1 MARDAGVMDV
11 VIRPGTPADAHAVE
25 SLRIAGW
32 KAAYRGIIPD
42 AYLDGLPVDG
52 ERRRR
57 LMIER
62 GGEYHESVAARDG
75 EIVGWAAAGPARDE
89 DKTGPEHG
97 EIYACYVRPDW
108 WGRGVGGLLMTHAI
122 GQLADE
128 GRTSVTLWVLE
139 DNERA
144 RRFYESCGLRPDGA
158 RKLLDFGQ
166 LVPEIRYRADFPAA
180 PATRLSR

>member
-1 MARDAGVMDV
+1 MDV
-11 VIRPGTPADAHAVE
+11 VIRPCTPEDAHAVE

-32 KAAYRGIIPD
+32 RAAYRGIIPD
-42 AYLDGLPVDG
+42 AYLDGLSIDG

-62 GGEYHESVAARDG
+62 GGEYHESVATHDG
-75 EIVGWAAAGPARDE
+75 EIAGWAAAGPPRDE
-89 DKTGPEHG
+89 DRTAPGHG

-108 WGRGVGGLLMTHAI
+108 WGRGVGRLLMDYALR
-122 GQLADE
+122 QLADD
-128 GRTSVTLWVLE
+128 GRTSITLWVLE
-139 DNERA
+139 DNYRA
-144 RRFYESCGLRPDGA
+144 RRFYESCGMKPDGE

-166 LVPEIRYRADFPAA
+166 PVPEIRYLADFPAA